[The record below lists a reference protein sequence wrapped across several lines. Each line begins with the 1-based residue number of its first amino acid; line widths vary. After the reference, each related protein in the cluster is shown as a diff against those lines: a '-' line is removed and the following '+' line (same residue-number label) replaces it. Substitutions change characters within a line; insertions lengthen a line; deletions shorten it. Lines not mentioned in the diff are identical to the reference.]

1 MRYTLT
7 SVSGPARRI
16 FKEEVAYDDREI
28 TRLAAKVGLYVTRP
42 NGSINIRGS
51 SRLIVW
57 KLNRRVARFQR
68 HTAPESRAEAPE
80 KVATIRGQLI

>member
-7 SVSGPARRI
+7 LVSGPARRI

-28 TRLAAKVGLYVTRP
+28 TRLAKKGGLYVTRP
-42 NGSINIRGS
+42 NGSSNIRGS

-68 HTAPESRAEAPE
+68 QGALETQPESPI
-80 KVATIRGQLI
+80 KVATIRGQI